1 MNENTNPG
9 KLSILQ
15 WIRDNKIQN
24 ENGDSIEFND
34 HAFMLDIYAD
44 RAPIQVIRKG
54 SQIGASTMEILRAFH
69 AARFLGINQIYTLPT
84 VDDVGEFVKSKVNR
98 IVKANPCI
106 MEGVSA
112 KDVDSVEQKQIG
124 KAFLFFKGTYTEKEA
139 IMLTSDRNIHDELD
153 KSKPEVIRDYTS
165 RMGFSKIRSQ
175 HYFSTPTIP
184 DVGIDALWGKSD
196 QKHWRFDCP
205 HCQYEQH
212 MEWEKNVDRERKIY
226 VCQKCRNKIT
236 SRWVNDNGWWEA
248 RYPGE
253 LISGYWISQMMCPWR
268 TCADLLREEKEAEDE
283 QYFYNFVL
291 GLPYIAADQKIPQ
304 SLFIRNITNEDAET
318 SGWNVMGADTGDENH
333 IVIGNSK
340 GIFWI
345 GKIKDKPNKTRWE
358 YMAEL
363 IQFYD
368 VRVCV
373 IDGMPWTEEALR
385 LARKFPYRVYVNF
398 YKDDPKMLEVIR
410 WNDEQEA
417 DDKQFEEE
425 IKVLVSRNRIIDD
438 TISALHRGEIKFAMK
453 PDDPAFKML
462 IAHAQTMYART
473 VTNQH
478 GQEKREWESTTGV
491 DHAWHALLYW
501 HIALKKGFKYEPNR

>member
-165 RMGFSKIRSQ
+165 RMGFSRIRSQ

-212 MEWEKNVDRERKIY
+212 MEWEKNVDRE
-226 VCQKCRNKIT
+226 
-236 SRWVNDNGWWEA
+236 
-248 RYPGE
+248 
-253 LISGYWISQMMCPWR
+253 
-268 TCADLLREEKEAEDE
+268 EKFMSAK
-283 QYFYNFVL
+283 N
-291 GLPYIAADQKIPQ
+291 A
-304 SLFIRNITNEDAET
+304 
-318 SGWNVMGADTGDENH
+318 
-333 IVIGNSK
+333 
-340 GIFWI
+340 
-345 GKIKDKPNKTRWE
+345 
-358 YMAEL
+358 
-363 IQFYD
+363 
-368 VRVCV
+368 
-373 IDGMPWTEEALR
+373 
-385 LARKFPYRVYVNF
+385 
-398 YKDDPKMLEVIR
+398 
-410 WNDEQEA
+410 
-417 DDKQFEEE
+417 E
-425 IKVLVSRNRIIDD
+425 IKL
-438 TISALHRGEIKFAMK
+438 LHVG
-453 PDDPAFKML
+453 
-462 IAHAQTMYART
+462 
-473 VTNQH
+473 
-478 GQEKREWESTTGV
+478 
-491 DHAWHALLYW
+491 
-501 HIALKKGFKYEPNR
+501 